1 MLDKQLVTAPFLSLV
16 NQELKWIFLLH
27 AYGFACLFFVLG
39 FYTFLSVLHLRYSTA
54 LRRGKREDPSACSKT
69 YHCEHSF
76 CPRSLISSRPFMS
89 TINIFLCLLGASR
102 AACLFIDPYNLKE
115 TMPKVIGSIIWD
127 IGFPCVTSAFCLVQ
141 LAFLQL
147 TQASIYS

>member
-1 MLDKQLVTAPFLSLV
+1 
-16 NQELKWIFLLH
+16 
-27 AYGFACLFFVLG
+27 
-39 FYTFLSVLHLRYSTA
+39 
-54 LRRGKREDPSACSKT
+54 
-69 YHCEHSF
+69 
-76 CPRSLISSRPFMS
+76 MS

-127 IGFPCVTSAFCLVQ
+127 IGYPCITSAFCLIQ

-147 TQASIYS
+147 TKVFILKYDKFS